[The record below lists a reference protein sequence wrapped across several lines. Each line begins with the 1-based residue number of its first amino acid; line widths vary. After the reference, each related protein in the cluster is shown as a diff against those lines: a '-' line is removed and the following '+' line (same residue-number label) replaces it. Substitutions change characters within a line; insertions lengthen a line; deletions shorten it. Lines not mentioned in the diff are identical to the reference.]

1 VRGRSDFLNEQL
13 LKVPERPLEGVP
25 QPLSES
31 GLQPQTAGQLHRKL
45 HSFGVLLLTLSCL
58 SPVFSI
64 YGVGS
69 DVLQH
74 AGTGAAG
81 LFLLGIGVA
90 AIWAVVYAE
99 LGSAFPYAG
108 GDYVGVGA
116 VLGPAAGFVSLTLW
130 AVTVIPVAAFL
141 AKVVAVYVVDL
152 APAVPT
158 QFITF
163 GSLAAAIFVA
173 LLAVRTS
180 AVVTGLFIAVE
191 MLAVLALI
199 VAGTWSPARS
209 LMDVIAHPV
218 ALNGAGTLGPA
229 TIGALALGGV
239 SAAWGT
245 AGGNQAIAFGEELAD
260 PHRRM
265 GWVILIAGLIG
276 AFATAIPIVAVVLG
290 ARDLAAIFANPAPFS
305 AFMSSMAGSASSR
318 VLSAGV
324 ALAVFNALIAQIM
337 FAARLFFSLGRDEIF
352 HARFNR
358 ILVRV
363 HGTSGAPRAATL
375 LVGGLS
381 AVCCLLHSH
390 LLVVFTSAQVVYSL
404 GLVSVAVLV
413 GRMHGSTGK
422 AGYWR
427 SPLYPLSPIFGLIIA
442 LVFAVADLL
451 DADDG
456 RPSILI
462 LGFVLLTALVWYN
475 LVLKRRAGGWAP
487 KLVVIGGSGRPKGS
501 APCNFSAAS
510 QGR

>member
-1 VRGRSDFLNEQL
+1 M
-13 LKVPERPLEGVP
+13 
-25 QPLSES
+25 
-31 GLQPQTAGQLHRKL
+31 
-45 HSFGVLLLTLSCL
+45 SCL
-58 SPVFSI
+58 SPAYSI

-90 AIWAVVYAE
+90 VIWAVVYAE

-116 VLGPAAGFVSLTLW
+116 VLGPAAGFVSVALW
-130 AVTVIPVAAFL
+130 AVTVIPTTAYL
-141 AKVVAVYVVDL
+141 AKVVAIYVAEL
-152 APAVPT
+152 APGVPPPAV
-158 QFITF
+158 IF
-163 GSLAAAIFVA
+163 GSLAAALVVA

-180 AVVTGLFIAVE
+180 ALVTGLFLAIE

-199 VAGTWSPARS
+199 IVGMWHPARS
-209 LMDVIAHPV
+209 FVSVIAHPM
-218 ALNGAGTLGPA
+218 ALNAAGTLGPA

-239 SAAWGT
+239 SAAFAT

-265 GWVILIAGLIG
+265 GRVILIAGLIG

-290 ARDLAAIFANPAPFS
+290 ASDLVSIFASPAPFS
-305 AFMSSMAGSASSR
+305 AFMSSAVGPAAAR
-318 VLSAGV
+318 ALSAGV

-337 FAARLFFSLGRDEIF
+337 FSARLFFSLGRDGIF
-352 HARFNR
+352 HARVNR
-358 ILVRV
+358 LMASI

-375 LVGGLS
+375 LVGALS
-381 AVCCLLHSH
+381 AACCLLKSH
-390 LLVVFTSAQVVYSL
+390 LLVVFTSALVVYSL
-404 GLVSVAVLV
+404 GLVSLAVFI
-413 GRMHGSTGK
+413 GRAKGLTGQP
-422 AGYWR
+422 GYWR
-427 SPLYPLSPIFGLIIA
+427 SPLYPLAPMLGLSLAAAFG
-442 LVFAVADLL
+442 VADLL

-462 LGFVLLTALVWYN
+462 LGAVLSSALVWYH

-487 KLVVIGGSGRPKGS
+487 RL
-501 APCNFSAAS
+501 A
-510 QGR
+510 